1 MTDTRATLSAR
12 PSCRLVD
19 WHPFPNAGALVGKAT
34 IEFPGGWIVAGI
46 PVFRRQDGSL
56 SSGGPD
62 APILDKEGR
71 HATDQGGKKRYA
83 KIITFKDKAA
93 QQRWERLVIDCVT
106 GAIE

>member
-1 MTDTRATLSAR
+1 MSQTNTAPPA
-12 PSCRLVD
+12 CRLLD
-19 WHPFPNAGALVGKAT
+19 WYAFKGESALVGKAT

-56 SSGGPD
+56 SAGGPD
-62 APILDKEGR
+62 APIVDKDGR

-83 KIITFKDKAA
+83 KIITFKDRAA
-93 QQRWERLVIDCVT
+93 QARWERLVLECVT